1 MIPEQF
7 RKAVTFSYDDGNTQ
21 DIRLVELFNQYGMK
35 CTFNLNSGLNESHA
49 WEYRGSQVTR
59 LNLPE
64 SAEIYQGHEIAV
76 HGLQHRNMTELSSEE
91 LYQEI
96 FADKQNLTEFFGR
109 EPVGMAYPYGAYHE
123 NVIDMLRKA
132 DLKYAR
138 TVNSN
143 HSFAKQ
149 EHLLEFCPTCHHDDA
164 LLFDLAEKFL
174 RSDSEEMQIFYIWG
188 HSYEFDGNHNWD
200 RFEKLL
206 DMLAGKSDIFY
217 GTNAEVLLP

>member
-1 MIPEQF
+1 MIPEHF
-7 RKAVTFSYDDGNTQ
+7 RKAVTFSYDDGNEQ
-21 DIRLVELFNQYGMK
+21 DIRLVELFNQYGVK

-49 WEYRGSQVTR
+49 WEYRGSQVTC

-109 EPVGMAYPYGAYHE
+109 EPVGMAYPYGWHIQT
-123 NVIDMLRKA
+123 VTDMLRKP
-132 DLKYAR
+132 DSEIR
-138 TVNSN
+138 PNGQSN
-143 HSFAKQ
+143 HSFAIQ
-149 EHLLEFCPTCHHDDA
+149 QNLLCFSPTCHHDDEN
-164 LLFDLAEKFL
+164 LFSLAEAFL
-174 RSDSEEMQIFYIWG
+174 ASESDERQIFYIWG